1 MIRIYFSTLYI
12 LLLISSVS
20 FAQLLDYESDPMA
33 DFEFRNLH
41 LTLEVHQDT
50 SIINGVATWQMAAQA
65 DSLNQIRLIS
75 TKSAIKSV
83 RINEVSSDYTLFNDT
98 LTITSSEY
106 FTIDREFKLEIVYEA
121 DPHSGLR
128 RTGNGTIWSSYLPGA
143 QTDLFPSIP
152 HPKNQF
158 ITDIRLILPSH
169 WKGIANGV
177 YVTSTL
183 MPEEKRMYYWRS
195 NVPVSVTDIG
205 IVAGD
210 LDYKEAFVGSR
221 SIRIYT
227 ETGNNNS
234 IDKTL
239 FLDMV
244 LEKLNRLE
252 VAIGKD
258 FPYQAMTFVE
268 LPDHKWEVRSSGAT
282 LAYIF
287 KNGNNIEEQMS
298 RILASQ
304 IFGSYHRAPTL
315 SDANHI
321 LLFQGYL
328 YGQLTDLTTPDYSDW
343 KDFPE
348 FETPTWAIWSPDKFS
363 KAVYTALNGSISSHL
378 NNQILDAITE
388 LESGTYT
395 WSDYQTSHYVLDE
408 LFYPDIE
415 SPPDKTFE
423 YYTIN
428 YEFDELTNRYS
439 IEFIPEADYGSRII
453 ILRMRQFTSGN
464 VNEVDYMVSTAGD
477 MISFTSAGYLEN
489 IYVIDAEE
497 SYIFTEN
504 KPAQFW
510 VYQLRSD
517 SDYQRRI
524 ESAIGFSR
532 ATDDPDIQLFL
543 QDLIRNEPDELV
555 KSHLIE
561 SYAALTSGATGTHQL
576 FIPFL
581 DSSSDVIKH
590 AALQALKNYAGN
602 GQVQQ
607 AVFGVISLSP
617 DIDLV
622 NRAIEVYRGITDEDE
637 FFSVARSLLIED
649 LQDLHFTPAILP
661 LIVTTERG
669 KQFAPNL
676 MQYIESE
683 YPFFIRNLALNIL
696 KEMEISPSYWLEIL
710 PEFLSDSDNRVRFI
724 GLDLTSKFEKKQVAE
739 ILEGRISAEYD
750 VRVLHKV
757 QKLLHDM

>member
-1 MIRIYFSTLYI
+1 MKRISITTLQI
-12 LLLISSVS
+12 LLILSSVS
-20 FAQLLDYESDPMA
+20 FAQLLDYKSDPMP

-41 LTLEVHQDT
+41 LTLEIHQDT

-65 DSLNQIRLIS
+65 DSVNQIKLIS

-83 RINEVSSDYTLFNDT
+83 RINEVSSDYTLLNDT
-98 LTITSSEY
+98 LTITHSEY

-121 DPHSGLR
+121 DPHSGLH

-143 QTDLFPSIP
+143 RTDLFPSIP
-152 HPKNQF
+152 QPKNQF
-158 ITDIRLILPSH
+158 KTDIRLILPSH

-183 MPEEKRMYYWRS
+183 LPEEKRMYYWRS
-195 NVPVSVTDIG
+195 TVPISITDIG
-205 IVAGD
+205 IIAGE

-227 ETGNNNS
+227 ETGSSSS

-252 VAIGKD
+252 AAIGKE
-258 FPYQAMTFVE
+258 FPYQAMTFVVM
-268 LPDHKWEVRSSGAT
+268 PDHKWEVRSTGAT
-282 LAYIF
+282 LGYIF
-287 KNGNNIEEQMS
+287 ENGNTIEEQMS

-315 SDANHI
+315 ADANHI

-328 YGQLTDLTTPDYSDW
+328 YGQLSDLVSAEYSDW

-348 FETPTWAIWSPDKFS
+348 IEISTWAIWSPGKFS
-363 KAVYTALNGSISSHL
+363 KAVYSALNGSISSHL
-378 NNQILDAITE
+378 NKQILEAITE
-388 LESGTYT
+388 LESGAYT
-395 WSDYQTSHYVLDE
+395 WSDYQTSHYILNE
-408 LFYPDIE
+408 LFYPEIE

-428 YEFDELTNRYS
+428 YEFNEQTNRYS
-439 IEFIPEADYGSRII
+439 IEFIPEGDYGSRILT
-453 ILRMRQFTSGN
+453 LRMRQFTSGN

-477 MISFTSAGYLEN
+477 MISFTSSGFLEN

-497 SYIFTEN
+497 SYSITEN

-532 ATDDPDIQLFL
+532 VTDDPDIQLFL

-561 SYAALTSGATGTHQL
+561 SYAALTNGATGTHQR

-590 AALQALKNYAGN
+590 AALQALNNYPGN

-607 AVFGVISLSP
+607 AVFSVISLSS
-617 DIDLV
+617 DIDYV
-622 NRAIEVYRGITDEDE
+622 NRAIEVYRNITDEDE

-676 MQYIESE
+676 MQYLESE
-683 YPFFIRNLALNIL
+683 YPFFLRNLTLNIL

-710 PEFLSDSDNRVRFI
+710 PELLSDSDSRIRFI
-724 GLDLTSKFEKKQVAE
+724 GLDLATKFEKEQVAE